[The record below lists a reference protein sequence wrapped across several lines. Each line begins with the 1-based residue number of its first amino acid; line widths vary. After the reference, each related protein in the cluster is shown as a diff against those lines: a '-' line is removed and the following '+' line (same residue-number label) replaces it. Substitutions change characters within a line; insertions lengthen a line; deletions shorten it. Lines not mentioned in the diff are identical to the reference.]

1 MQRFPVSEDFH
12 VGITSEDFN
21 VPGTAGYN
29 PNLTPYDLTR
39 GGRLFAFAAKQTG
52 GLYSGFVQDGVTR
65 GRLRLTLGL
74 RYDNY
79 RFRVAGNQL
88 QPRLG
93 AAFHVRETGTV
104 LRLSYNRTF
113 QTPPNE
119 NLLLSD
125 SPAAATLAPPGVR
138 QTFGGVP
145 VRIRAE
151 RQDVFEAGM
160 QQGFGRR
167 FSLNAAVY
175 HKWSRDQ
182 QDNNNFLNTGIIFPI
197 SLARIRVNGAEA
209 RLQMLEWRGWTGS
222 LSFTHARAVSTPP
235 FTGGVFLGD
244 EAVAALSQGPFLI
257 DHDQKLS
264 LQGNVQYTNA
274 KGWWVSYTPRH
285 DSGLVANPS
294 DPKQVAADPDY
305 ADLLPYVDLSA
316 KTARVRPRTVHDFAA
331 GYRHGDGGRGT
342 WELTASVT
350 NLADKTALYNFQ
362 SIFVGTRVIAP
373 RTVGVRLR
381 MYW

>member
-1 MQRFPVSEDFH
+1 MGP
-12 VGITSEDFN
+12 
-21 VPGTAGYN
+21 TAV
-29 PNLTPYDLTR
+29 R
-39 GGRLFAFAAKQTG
+39 AR
-52 GLYSGFVQDGVTR
+52 V
-65 GRLRLTLGL
+65 

-104 LRLSYNRTF
+104 LRLSYNRNY

-125 SPAAATLAPPGVR
+125 SPAAAALAPPGVR
-138 QTFGGVP
+138 QAFVGP
-145 VRIRAE
+145 PIRIRAE
-151 RQDVFEAGM
+151 RQDVFEAGL
-160 QQGFGRR
+160 QQAFGRR
-167 FSLNAAVY
+167 FSVNAAVY
-175 HKWSRDQ
+175 HKRSRDQ

-209 RLQMLEWRGWTGS
+209 RLQMLAWHGFTGS

-235 FTGGVFLGD
+235 FTGGLFLGD

-264 LQGNVQYTNA
+264 LHGNLQYA
-274 KGWWVSYTPRH
+274 HPSGWWASWTSRH

-294 DPKQVAADPDY
+294 DPAQVAADPDY
-305 ADLLPYVDLSA
+305 ADLLPYVDLTA
-316 KTARVRPRTVHDFAA
+316 KTARVLPRTIHDLAA
-331 GYRHGDGGRGT
+331 GYRHGDGGR
-342 WELTASVT
+342 
-350 NLADKTALYNFQ
+350 ALGN
-362 SIFVGTRVIAP
+362 SAP
-373 RTVGVRLR
+373 T
-381 MYW
+381 